1 MHTNIVLLADGTGNS
16 SASPFKTNVW
26 RLYQA
31 LDIKDPP
38 PSGEPRQI
46 VYYNDGVGT
55 ESFKPLAALGGAF
68 GIGVW
73 KNVKDLYRF
82 VCRNYV
88 PADPANNRE
97 ADQIYGFGFSR
108 GAFTIR
114 LLMGLIGRCGIV
126 KAVSDAQLD
135 QCVEMAYQAYRRDFL
150 IRAAASRT
158 MIYNYILK
166 QPKYNDPKRTDLPP
180 IDLSGCSCCRDQHV
194 TDIRFVGVW
203 DTVDAYGMPVDE
215 LKFAI
220 DDWIWPMSFADRDPS
235 ERLLTLRHA
244 LSLDDE
250 RPTFRPVLW
259 NEVLKDKED
268 PTNESKQKK
277 LDAKRIQQ
285 VWFPGVHANVG
296 GGYPDDGMAYGAL
309 SWIMT
314 EAEKEGLR
322 YFDAER
328 NQIAAR
334 VSPQGKHYDSRAGLG
349 GYYRYGP
356 RKVGELCDDPE
367 HEVKV
372 PIVHVHESA
381 FRRITARERNYSPV
395 SLGVK
400 FSVDGNAQPPP
411 LDEDYKQALDLV
423 WWRRFAYFRTLEL
436 TAFCSLFVLWL
447 VFEWP
452 NRVLR
457 CTEAVLQGGWS
468 YVTWVL
474 GPGLTEATLNI
485 WNWLL
490 GQVGAVLPGWIGPVL
505 RPVQLFPLSAIVPL
519 SLLLLVFLVWSP
531 RLQRRVEAQAEWAW
545 RDHKK
550 LFTAPKDAD
559 RTAAAKH
566 EQTVAAS
573 APKKD
578 WYNTIG
584 RPGRAFTA
592 WLYKG
597 WLRAVVIILG
607 VVIGAFAFVLFLPYL
622 LWKLFLKLFRPRP
635 CWMK

>member
-16 SASPFKTNVW
+16 SASAFKTNVW

-31 LDIKDPP
+31 IDIKNPP

-68 GIGVW
+68 GVGVW
-73 KNVKDLYRF
+73 KNVKDLYQF
-82 VCRNYV
+82 ICRNYV
-88 PADPANNRE
+88 PADPANNRQ

-135 QCVEMAYQAYRRDFL
+135 ECIEMAYRAYRRDFL
-150 IRAAASRT
+150 IRAAKSRM
-158 MIYNYILK
+158 MIYNYVLK
-166 QPKYNDPKRTDLPP
+166 LPKYNDPKRTDLPA
-180 IDLSGCSCCRDQHV
+180 IDLSTCGCCRDQYV

-235 ERLLTLRHA
+235 DRLLTIRHA

-259 NEVLKDKED
+259 NEVLKGKRLDSERI
-268 PTNESKQKK
+268 KQ
-277 LDAKRIQQ
+277 I
-285 VWFPGVHANVG
+285 WFAGVHANVG

-309 SWIMT
+309 DWMMT
-314 EAEKEGLR
+314 EAQKQGLR
-322 YFDAER
+322 YFDPER

-334 VSPQGKHYDSRAGLG
+334 VSPQGKHYDSRAGLA

-356 RKVGELCDDPE
+356 RKVAELCADPE
-367 HEVKV
+367 HDVKV
-372 PIVHVHESA
+372 PDVHVHASA
-381 FRRITARERNYSPV
+381 LSRITARERNYSPV

-400 FSVDGNAQPPP
+400 FTVDGKEQPAP
-411 LDEDYKQALDLV
+411 LNEEYKQALDLV
-423 WWRRFAYFRTLEL
+423 WWRRLAYFTTLEL
-436 TAFCSLFVLWL
+436 TAFCSLFGLWL

-452 NRVLR
+452 DAVLR
-457 CTEAVLQGGWS
+457 WTEAWLQKGWS
-468 YVTWVL
+468 YVTWAL
-474 GPGLTEATLNI
+474 GPGLTDAVLKA
-485 WNWLL
+485 WAWLI
-490 GQVGAVLPGWIGPVL
+490 GNAGAILPGWLGPVL
-505 RPVQLFPLSAIVPL
+505 RPVQQFPLSAIVPL
-519 SLLLLVFLVWSP
+519 GLLLLIFFVWSP
-531 RLQRRVEAQAEWAW
+531 RLQRRIEAHAEWAW
-545 RDHKK
+545 RDHKT

-559 RTAAAKH
+559 RAVINKH
-566 EQTVAAS
+566 KQLVAAS
-573 APKKD
+573 APKKGL
-578 WYNTIG
+578 YNTIG

-597 WLRAVVIILG
+597 WLRIVVIVLG
-607 VVIGAFAFVLFLPYL
+607 VVIGALAFVLFSPYM
-622 LWKLFLKLFRPRP
+622 LWKLFLKLFRPKP
-635 CWMK
+635 CWMQ

>member
-55 ESFKPLAALGGAF
+55 ESFKPIAALGGAF

-73 KNVKDLYRF
+73 KNVKDLYKF

-158 MIYNYILK
+158 MIYNYILLS
-166 QPKYNDPKRTDLPP
+166 PKYNPKGANVPP
-180 IDLSGCSCCRDQHV
+180 IDLSACGCCRDQYV
-194 TDIRFVGVW
+194 TDIRFVGLW

-235 ERLLTLRHA
+235 DRLLTIRHA

-259 NEVLKDKED
+259 NEVLKDRDD
-268 PTNESKQKK
+268 PTNKSKWRT
-277 LDAKRIQQ
+277 LDSERIQQ
-285 VWFPGVHANVG
+285 IWFPGVHANVG
-296 GGYPDDGMAYGAL
+296 GGYPDDGMAYAAL
-309 SWIMT
+309 DWIMT
-314 EAEKEGLR
+314 EAQKKGLR
-322 YFDAER
+322 YFDPER

-334 VSPQGKHYDSRAGLG
+334 VSPQGKHYDSRAGLA

-356 RKVGELCDDPE
+356 RKVADLCADAAHD
-367 HEVKV
+367 VTV
-372 PIVHVHESA
+372 PDIHVHESA
-381 FRRITARERNYSPV
+381 LSRIAARERNYAPV
-395 SLGVK
+395 SLGAQFK
-400 FSVDGNAQPPP
+400 VDGKAQPAPQS
-411 LDEDYKQALDLV
+411 DAYEQAWDLV
-423 WWRRFAYFRTLEL
+423 WWRRYAYFTTLEL
-436 TAFCSLFVLWL
+436 TAFCSLFALWL

-452 NRVLR
+452 DAVLR
-457 CTEAVLQGGWS
+457 WTEAWLQKGWS
-468 YVTWVL
+468 CVTWVL
-474 GPGLTEATLNI
+474 GPGLTEATVNV

-490 GQVGAVLPGWIGPVL
+490 GHAGAMLPGWIGPLL
-505 RPVQLFPLSAIVPL
+505 RPVQQYPLSAIVPL
-519 SLLLLVFLVWSP
+519 GLLVLVFFVWAP
-531 RLQRRVEAQAEWAW
+531 RLQRRIEAHAEWAW
-545 RDHKK
+545 RDHKG
-550 LFTAPKDAD
+550 LFADA
-559 RTAAAKH
+559 RHKQLVAAA
-566 EQTVAAS
+566 
-573 APKKD
+573 APKKGL
-578 WYNTIG
+578 YNTIG
-584 RPGRAFTA
+584 RPARHFTA

-597 WLRAVVIILG
+597 WLKAVVIVLG
-607 VVIGAFAFVLFLPYL
+607 VVIGAVAFVLFSPYM
-622 LWKLFLKLFRPRP
+622 LWKLFLKLFHPRP